1 MPRPFFL
8 KMRPLSVGFAAV
20 VAFLTA
26 SAVAAN
32 RHNDS
37 DERSRNQ
44 EAPEG
49 SARLRATPYAVTRYG
64 ADVVAGEAELRP
76 QRHGRLEVEARLE
89 GLTPGTAHIG
99 HIHLGDCGRLFP
111 GTIIHDLS
119 VIWIGEDGSGASTTV
134 LEDSLIGLKDCEWW
148 VAFHEGPANTS
159 PQTPAV
165 AVGPVLIERE
175 Q

>member
-1 MPRPFFL
+1 MPRAFFL
-8 KMRPLSVGFAAV
+8 QMRPLFAAV

-37 DERSRNQ
+37 DERSRKQ

-76 QRHGRLEVEARLE
+76 QRGRLEVEATLE
-89 GLTPGTAHIG
+89 GLTPGTGHIG
-99 HIHLGDCGRLFP
+99 HIHFGDCGRLFP
-111 GTIIHDLS
+111 GTIIHDLT
-119 VIWIGEDGSGASTTV
+119 VIWIGEDGSGESTTV
-134 LEDSLIGLKDCEWW
+134 LKDSLIGLEDCEWW

-165 AVGPVLIERE
+165 AVGPVLIER
-175 Q
+175 